1 VTPKQFYDGLL
12 TQIYVPVEDME
23 AARQRRR
30 ELQAALEKN
39 VGARIPGTDSFGV
52 GALAQATQ
60 IRPLNDV
67 DVVVRTPH
75 ALDSWI
81 ENPAQAM
88 VDVKSWI
95 EDDIKGVYELSTH
108 AIKITFPDEE
118 FTADVVVGVRHKEQ
132 GIHLPHCPKDEPH
145 RWIRSDPARHRDL
158 VLGRNTAFKN
168 YPGRSIFSKQIRIL
182 KWWNREQQIRDDQER
197 KPLSSF
203 HVTALALEIL
213 RTPAGFEEWTPTFF
227 EAAATLVRS
236 PLQDPSGVGDDI
248 EAKDP
253 DNASALLA
261 DAALKTRRALSASE
275 SEAEHLLTDVFGDP
289 DERAAIIG
297 KGPVWVTPDGALK
310 GVAVGGSV
318 AKGRAVP
325 TVRSHGDGE

>member
-1 VTPKQFYDGLL
+1 MTPKQFYADLL
-12 TQIYVPVEDME
+12 GKINVPAEDME

-39 VGARIPGTDSFGV
+39 VGAHIAGTDSFGA

-60 IRPLNDV
+60 IKPLNDV

-75 ALDSWI
+75 ALNSWI
-81 ENPAQAM
+81 ENPLQAM
-88 VDVKSWI
+88 LDVKSWI
-95 EDDIKGVYELSTH
+95 EDDIKGVYTLSTH
-108 AIKITFPDEE
+108 AIKIEFPDEE
-118 FTADVVVGVRHKEQ
+118 FTADVVVGVRHKEK
-132 GIHLPHCPKDEPH
+132 GIYLPHCPKNEAH
-145 RWIRSDPARHRDL
+145 SWIRSDPAGHRDL
-158 VLGRNTAFKN
+158 VLGRNTAFKD

-182 KWWNREQQIRDDQER
+182 KWWNREQQIRDDHER

-213 RTPAGFEEWTPTFF
+213 TTPAGFEEWTPTFF
-227 EAAATLVRS
+227 ERAAALVRS
-236 PLQDPSGVGDDI
+236 PLKDPSGVGDDI

-253 DNASALLA
+253 AYASELLV
-261 DAALKTRRALSASE
+261 DAAIKTRRALSVTE
-275 SEAEHLLTDVFGDP
+275 SEAEELLKDVFGNP

-297 KGPVWVTPDGALK
+297 KSPVWVTPGGALK
-310 GVAVGGSV
+310 GIAAGGTVAG
-318 AKGRAVP
+318 GRAVP